1 MNRSLKLYVASVVIS
16 AGALLGALL
25 FLNQR
30 IEPLWIIVVWGISGW
45 ISDLYPVQMRRI
57 NGNSMLLGV
66 GMMFNLSAAVL
77 FSPITAMIV
86 GMITGLPSA
95 KGVRWYKALFNIAQ
109 ISISTAVASIV
120 YKLAYPAGS
129 PEIIKILAIA
139 IAIGAYAVLNNFFVA
154 GAVSFA
160 TGKKIKVLLK
170 DVFIDFFGVS
180 MFVALAIAY
189 VVIFLYPYVGLWDI
203 AIALGPLLLVRFV
216 LDLYKKF
223 LNTKIESMDALL
235 KALEERDPYTAGH
248 GDRVALYSEI
258 IGERLGIDGKRLED
272 LKIAARLHDVGKIG
286 VRDKVLNKPGKLTL
300 DEFEEIKRHTLK
312 GAEILKEVPSF
323 KRIIPWIKYHHEHW
337 DGSGYPEGLKGKRIP
352 LEARIIEVADVYDAL
367 VTQRAYREAFE
378 PKEALK
384 IMKTES
390 GKAFDPVVVA
400 AFLDVIS
407 KIEKAR
413 VERTPKFNEVK
424 N

>member
-1 MNRSLKLYVASVVIS
+1 MNRSLKFYVASIVIS

-25 FLNQR
+25 FLNQQ
-30 IEPLWIIVVWGISGW
+30 IEPLWIIFIWGISGW

-57 NGNSMLLGV
+57 NGNSMLFGLS
-66 GMMFNLSAAVL
+66 MTFNLSAAVL
-77 FSPITAMIV
+77 FPPVSAALIGII
-86 GMITGLPSA
+86 GGLPSPKKIA
-95 KGVRWYKALFNIAQ
+95 WSKALFNVAQ

-120 YKLAYPAGS
+120 YKLAYPVGS
-129 PEIIKILAIA
+129 PETIKILAIA
-139 IAIGAYAVLNNFFVA
+139 IAIGAYVVINNFFVA

-160 TGKKIKVLLK
+160 TGKKIKSLLK
-170 DVFIDFFGVS
+170 DVLIDFFGVS

-189 VVIFLYPYVGLWDI
+189 IMVYLYPYVGLWDI
-203 AIALGPLLLVRFV
+203 VIALGPLLLVRFV

-235 KALEERDPYTAGH
+235 KALEEKDSYTAGH

-352 LEARIIEVADVYDAL
+352 LESRIIEVADVYDAL

-378 PKEALK
+378 PKEAIK

-390 GKAFDPVVVA
+390 GKAFDPVVLA

-407 KIEKAR
+407 KIEKIR
-413 VERTPKFNEVK
+413 VERTPKFNGVK